1 VALRLC
7 DVRRLRP
14 LRVGRYAVTRRHAA
28 ILAIPT
34 RRSPMADQTKITN
47 ESLIASTK
55 VNGTTVY
62 NRAGDKLGSV
72 EDVMI
77 DKVSGRA
84 VYAIMSFG
92 GFLGMGDKHHP
103 LPWSVL
109 DYDKKLEGYVVDLN
123 KDLLEKAP
131 SYDDEI
137 VWSAEYGKKVDQY
150 YKVPTYWI

>member
-1 VALRLC
+1 
-7 DVRRLRP
+7 
-14 LRVGRYAVTRRHAA
+14 
-28 ILAIPT
+28 
-34 RRSPMADQTKITN
+34 MADQNKITN
-47 ESLIASTK
+47 GSLIASTK
-55 VNGTTVY
+55 VTGTTVY

-77 DKVSGRA
+77 DKISGRA

-109 DYDKKLEGYVVDLN
+109 DYDKKLEGYVVDLDKN
-123 KDLLEKAP
+123 LLEKAP

-137 VWSAEYGKKVDQY
+137 TWSPEYGKKVDQY

>member
-1 VALRLC
+1 
-7 DVRRLRP
+7 
-14 LRVGRYAVTRRHAA
+14 
-28 ILAIPT
+28 
-34 RRSPMADQTKITN
+34 MADQTKITN
-47 ESLIASTK
+47 GSLIASTR

-62 NRAGDKLGSV
+62 NRAGDKLGTV

-77 DKVSGRA
+77 DKISGRA

-109 DYDKKLEGYVVDLN
+109 DYDKKLEGYVVDLD
-123 KDLLEKAP
+123 KTLLEKAP
-131 SYDDEI
+131 SYDDGSD
-137 VWSAEYGKKVDQY
+137 VTWSPEYGKKVDQY